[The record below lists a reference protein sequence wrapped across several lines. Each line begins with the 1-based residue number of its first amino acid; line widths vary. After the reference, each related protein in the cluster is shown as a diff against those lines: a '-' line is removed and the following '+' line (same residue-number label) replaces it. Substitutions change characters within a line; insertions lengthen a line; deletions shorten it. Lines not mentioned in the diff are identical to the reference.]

1 MLDDPRYLA
10 LQADPDRLAQA
21 FDLLSQILPIK
32 ELVRARARGRSK
44 RRSLVLGPRHRVRF
58 VKGLQIWH
66 QQLPST
72 SPYTRTWHLTSC
84 SERRRH
90 PSSHVCKSLPSD
102 LGPTT
107 RG

>member
-21 FDLLSQILPIK
+21 FDLLGQILPIK
-32 ELVRARARGRSK
+32 ELVRAVARGRSK
-44 RRSLVLGPRHRVRF
+44 RRSLLLGPSHCVLF

-66 QQLPST
+66 QQLPPT
-72 SPYTRTWHLTSC
+72 ALYNRTWHLTPC

-90 PSSHVCKSLPSD
+90 PSSALWKNSRSD